1 MKFRRSRSGT
11 HKAVAVGQGSVS
23 TIVAANDKRVNLVI
37 QNTGGS
43 NISYG
48 FSTAIT
54 TGTALTLG
62 AGIAY
67 TLENHVGPVYG
78 TIASG
83 TVTVQVAELF
93 G

>member
-1 MKFRRSRSGT
+1 MRFRRSRSGS
-11 HKAVAVGQGSVS
+11 HKTVAVGAGSV
-23 TIVAANDKRVNLVI
+23 TPIVAANGNRVSLVI

-67 TLENHVGPVYG
+67 TLENHAGPVYA
-78 TIASG
+78 TIGSG
-83 TVTVQVAELF
+83 TVTVQVVELF

>member
-1 MKFRRSRSGT
+1 MKFRRSRSGSQ
-11 HKAVAVGQGSVS
+11 KVVAVGAGSV
-23 TIVAANDKRVNLVI
+23 TTVVTANDRRVNLVM
-37 QNTGGS
+37 QNTGGAS
-43 NISYG
+43 ISYG

-67 TLENHVGPVYG
+67 TLENHVGPVYA
-78 TIASG
+78 TIGSG
-83 TVTVQVAELF
+83 TVSIQVAELF